1 MAEVTR
7 DGIRYEQNASGLLAP
22 AAALR
27 GRSAS
32 ASFTP
37 TAVPYS
43 AGDLM
48 GAAAEFALD
57 APSGATIKIIS
68 TGFLIAHTALVSS
81 EAGYS
86 LYLYGV
92 TPPSALAD
100 NAPWDLPAGDRA
112 SWLGTLALGTPVDL
126 GSTLWIEVNDINKQV
141 KLTGTSLFG
150 YLATAAGITPTA
162 AARTVTIHAEVL

>member
-1 MAEVTR
+1 MAETTR
-7 DGIRYEQNASGLLAP
+7 DRVRFDVDASGNLSP
-22 AAALR
+22 IGPLR

-37 TAVPYS
+37 TAAAYS

-48 GAAAEFALD
+48 GVAAEFALD
-57 APSGATIKIIS
+57 APAGATIRIIS
-68 TGFLIAHTALVSS
+68 TGLLVAHTALVAS

-86 LYLYGV
+86 LYLYSV

-100 NAPWDLPAGDRA
+100 NAAWDLPSGDRA

-126 GSTLWIEVNDINKQV
+126 GSSLWVEVNNINKQV